1 LYNPI
6 QKFVAIYV
14 IYIRSNVYVQI
25 TIDFIIDGIC
35 QKRIKMGI
43 LIRLEYLCLVC
54 ISTDIVHI
62 CACFV
67 HVLYGGKNMSDIF
80 KEIADAVTN
89 QNINGTVEKT
99 KEALAQGIPALDIV
113 QKGLSEGMKVVG
125 DKFEAGTLFL
135 PQIMMSAKAM
145 NNAMELVQPEL
156 TKAGGGSGSGL
167 AISFVQSGD
176 IHDIGNRLV
185 STMLGANGFTVKVLG
200 VDVDNEVVI
209 DEIRKAGADK
219 VLLVGSALMTTSM
232 LGQKDLMLLIN
243 EEGVRG
249 KVKCMFGGA
258 PVSQSWIE
266 EIGADGT
273 AENAAEAVLVAKKIM
288 A

>member
-1 LYNPI
+1 
-6 QKFVAIYV
+6 
-14 IYIRSNVYVQI
+14 
-25 TIDFIIDGIC
+25 
-35 QKRIKMGI
+35 
-43 LIRLEYLCLVC
+43 
-54 ISTDIVHI
+54 
-62 CACFV
+62 
-67 HVLYGGKNMSDIF
+67 MSDVF
-80 KEIADAVTN
+80 KELANAVMT

-99 KEALAQGIPALDIV
+99 KEALSSGVSALDII

-125 DKFEAGTLFL
+125 ERFESGELFL

-145 NNAMELVQPEL
+145 SSAMEVLQPEL
-156 TKAGGGSGSGL
+156 EKGENSASAGL
-167 AISFVQSGD
+167 ALSFVQAGD

-200 VDVDNEVVI
+200 VDVDNEDVV
-209 DEIRKAGADK
+209 EEVKKAGADK

-232 LGQKDLMLLIN
+232 LGQKDLMIMIE
-243 EEGVRG
+243 EEGIRG

-258 PVSQSWIE
+258 PVSQSWID

-273 AENAAEAVLVAKKIM
+273 AENAAEAVIVAKKIM